1 MLGAFI
7 PSVLMF
13 LNQCS
18 EYGIGNM
25 LGVSL
30 SAIMVGAF
38 GSLSNVTGSSDSR
51 KADFL
56 LWTYSS
62 KYVRVD
68 LWSKG

>member
-1 MLGAFI
+1 
-7 PSVLMF
+7 MF

-18 EYGIGNM
+18 EHGIGNM

-30 SAIMVGAF
+30 SATMVVAF

-62 KYVRVD
+62 EYVLVD